1 MFVMLV
7 RSEIR
12 SVPSRPVMM
21 IVVMLMIL
29 ILWPGTT
36 LGYWS
41 IPTIPRSKNSIQD
54 TMRGF
59 NFYVVTCS
67 DTCFMM
73 CHRWCTPE
81 KGSSSDSK
89 SFHNKLLFYSS
100 ASLAKYDRASSSS
113 VPVFTLSTADVHS
126 SFG

>member
-1 MFVMLV
+1 VFVMLV

-12 SVPSRPVMM
+12 SVPSRPVMV
-21 IVVMLMIL
+21 IVVMLMIA
-29 ILWPGTT
+29 IRRPGTT
-36 LGYWS
+36 LGYWC
-41 IPTIPRSKNSIQD
+41 IPTVPRSKNSIQD
-54 TMRGF
+54 TMRRF